1 MQLWRALAIPVVV
14 HAITQNGE
22 RPHER
27 AEHQDES
34 GANEWAA
41 HVVQARTSVGIA
53 LFEFLRV
60 RGEATMSDLLPCCP
74 WQAMS

>member
-1 MQLWRALAIPVVV
+1 MQLWTPLAIPVVV
-14 HAITQNGE
+14 HALTQNGE
-22 RPHER
+22 RPHDR

-41 HVVQARTSVGIA
+41 QSLKLEPRLAIT

-60 RGEATMSDLLPCCP
+60 RGEATMF
-74 WQAMS
+74 